1 MLNQIN
7 YDVIFT
13 AENNVLKCIGTIW
26 SGDGEQFIRTFQF
39 VENSYDNI
47 IIKLHTDGGS
57 VFDGNL
63 IFNAI
68 NSSKKNIEIHII
80 GIAASMG
87 AVISQ
92 STQKVYMVENGFMMI
107 HAPSGFVYGTAPEF
121 EKYAILLRE
130 IESNFSKTL
139 QKITG
144 NSKEYVDKWLVGDNW
159 FSAEQ
164 ALNEKLIA
172 GIIENETEIERF
184 DPLQLESQNEAFAR
198 FAALYIPKNDINNN
212 STIEEMKKPL
222 IQALGLQGVNEQS
235 SDTAVIEAVKQHLEA
250 ENSQTKTDLEAEKKK
265 TADLQAKLN
274 AQSDN
279 EIKAFLDEKEAVKAF
294 KKEDRETY
302 ENIGKTSGIEA
313 LRTVLGNVAPS
324 RTPITSQ
331 IQNQGS
337 RQTDE
342 NGREAWTFAQWQ
354 EKDPKGLEKMSQEK
368 PDEFK
373 ELFNNKNK

>member
-1 MLNQIN
+1 MLHQII

-130 IESNFSKTL
+130 IEANFSKQL
-139 QKITG
+139 QKVTG
-144 NSKEYVDKWLVGDNW
+144 QSKEYVDKWLVGDNW

-164 ALNEKLIA
+164 ALKEKLIA
-172 GIIENETEIERF
+172 GIIENETEVERF
-184 DPLQLESQNEAFAR
+184 DPTQLESQNEAFAR

-212 STIEEMKKPL
+212 STNEEMKKPL

-235 SDTAVIEAVKQHLEA
+235 SDTAVIEAVQQHYEA
-250 ENSQTKTDLEAEKKK
+250 ENSQVKKDLEAEKKK
-265 TADLQAKLN
+265 TADLQAKLDE
-274 AQSDN
+274 QSN
-279 EIKAFLDEKEAVKAF
+279 GAVAAIIAEAVKAGKI
-294 KKEDRETY
+294 KKEDEPTY
-302 ENIGKTSGIEA
+302 EAIGKTSGVEA
-313 LRTVLGNVAPS
+313 LQTVFANMNV
-324 RTPITSQ
+324 RKPIAGQ
-331 IQNQGS
+331 INGGTDANLDRAS
-337 RQTDE
+337 WDFDKWQTEDPR
-342 NGREAWTFAQWQ
+342 GFEALAKSDP
-354 EKDPKGLEKMSQEK
+354 EK
-368 PDEFK
+368 FK
-373 ELFNNKNK
+373 TLFNAKYTK

>member
-1 MLNQIN
+1 M
-7 YDVIFT
+7 IFT

-26 SGDGEQFIRTFQF
+26 NGDGEQFIRTFQF

-144 NSKEYVDKWLVGDNW
+144 QSKEYVDKWLVGDNW

-164 ALNEKLIA
+164 ALKEKLIA
-172 GIIENETEIERF
+172 GIIENETEVERF
-184 DPLQLESQNEAFAR
+184 DPTQLESQNEAFAR

-212 STIEEMKKPL
+212 STNEEMKKPL

-235 SDTAVIEAVKQHLEA
+235 SDTAVIEAVQQHYEA
-250 ENSQTKTDLEAEKKK
+250 ENSQVKKDLEAEKKK
-265 TADLQAKLN
+265 TADLQAKIDE
-274 AQSDN
+274 QSN
-279 EIKAFLDEKEAVKAF
+279 GAVASIIAEAVKAGKI
-294 KKEDRETY
+294 KKEDEPTY
-302 ENIGKTSGIEA
+302 EAIGKTSGIEA
-313 LRTVLGNVAPS
+313 LQTVFANMNT
-324 RTPITSQ
+324 RKPIAGQ
-331 IQNQGS
+331 INGGTDANLDRAS
-337 RQTDE
+337 WDFDKWQTEDPR
-342 NGREAWTFAQWQ
+342 GFEALAKTDP
-354 EKDPKGLEKMSQEK
+354 EK
-368 PDEFK
+368 FK
-373 ELFNNKNK
+373 TLFNAKYTK